1 MSAGCFSFR
10 LSDVSTRWS
19 VVLFSPEGKEEKK
32 KTTKMEMVGSF
43 AGLSTKRN
51 ANLTFKMSEIQ
62 QIRTSRKSIHED
74 KGRVVP
80 ATSPR

>member
-1 MSAGCFSFR
+1 MSAVCFSFR
-10 LSDVSTRWS
+10 LSDVSTQWS
-19 VVLFSPEGKEEKK
+19 VVLFSGEGRE
-32 KTTKMEMVGSF
+32 KTTKMETVGSF

-51 ANLTFKMSEIQ
+51 ANMTFKMSEIQ
-62 QIRTSRKSIHED
+62 QIRKSRKSILKD